1 MSPDASLAVQTAVFA
16 RLAGDPALAGLI
28 GGRLFDRRPES
39 RIFPHVVIGEAETL
53 ADDSATRAGQVHVL
67 TLHVWSRYRG
77 RAEAKRILAA
87 LSAALHRQV
96 PALAL
101 AGDMACVQ
109 AIVTYSAAMD
119 DDDGVTTHGVLRLRV
134 VTEALVPHTS

>member
-1 MSPDASLAVQTAVFA
+1 MSPDASLAVQTAVFT

-53 ADDSATRAGQVHVL
+53 ADDSATRAGQVHTL
-67 TLHVWSRYRG
+67 TLHAWSRYRG

-87 LSAALHRQV
+87 LSAALHRQG
-96 PALAL
+96 LAL
-101 AGDMACVQ
+101 TGDMACVQ
-109 AIVTYSAAMD
+109 VLVTYSAIID
-119 DDDGVTTHGVLRLRV
+119 DDDGVTSHGVLRLRV
-134 VTEALVPHTS
+134 VTEALVPHTP

>member
-1 MSPDASLAVQTAVFA
+1 MSPDASLAVQTAVFT

-53 ADDSATRAGQVHVL
+53 ADDSATRAGQVHIL
-67 TLHVWSRYRG
+67 TLHAWSRYRG

-87 LSAALHRQV
+87 LSAALHRQG
-96 PALAL
+96 LAL
-101 AGDMACVQ
+101 TGDMACVQ
-109 AIVTYSAAMD
+109 VLVTYSATID
-119 DDDGVTTHGVLRLRV
+119 DDDGVTSHGVLRLRV
-134 VTEALVPHTS
+134 VTEALVPHTP